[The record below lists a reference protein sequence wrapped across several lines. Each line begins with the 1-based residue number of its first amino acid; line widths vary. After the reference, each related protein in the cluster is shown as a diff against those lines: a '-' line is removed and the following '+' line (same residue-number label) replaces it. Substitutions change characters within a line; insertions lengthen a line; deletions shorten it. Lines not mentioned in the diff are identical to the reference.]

1 MIFAICDSC
10 GKPLRKNLVGD
21 FFECYNLDCDQYDEI
36 VHLDGTIDDEE

>member
-21 FFECYNLDCDQYDEI
+21 FFECYNFDCSEYGEIVSLDEI
-36 VHLDGTIDDEE
+36 EDVED